1 MPRPEILFWRTSKGA
16 EVDLVIEASDLLLP
30 VEVKSRGVV
39 RVSPAPA
46 FMDDY
51 GTRVP
56 AGVLVYGGR
65 ETYWL
70 TDRVLAVPWNAVL

>member
-1 MPRPEILFWRTSKGA
+1 M
-16 EVDLVIEASDLLLP
+16 SDARHL
-30 VEVKSRGVV
+30 KT
-39 RVSPAPA
+39 

-70 TDRVLAVPWNAVL
+70 TDRVLAVSWNAVL